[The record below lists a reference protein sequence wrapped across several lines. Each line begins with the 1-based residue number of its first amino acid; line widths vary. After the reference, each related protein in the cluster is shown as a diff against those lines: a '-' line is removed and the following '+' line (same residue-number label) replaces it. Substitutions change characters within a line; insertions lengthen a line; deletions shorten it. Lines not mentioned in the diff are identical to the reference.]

1 MTELAHDVLRHRI
14 VPSFTALAE
23 EVTTDMIL
31 DRLIPVVPLAP
42 DERHRAQLGGAIGMT
57 AGLGALAAAAPVR
70 SKAAPGPG
78 PTPEALLRAL
88 DVTVGR
94 HIHGLLPGEFR
105 AHDRGGGTELA
116 QVRPYEPGDDVR
128 HIDWNV
134 TARMTVPHVRVYV
147 PERAL
152 TAWLLLDVSPSMTFG
167 TADRRKADVA
177 EGVAL
182 AIGHLATQRGN
193 RLGIATFGGDR
204 DLRLQPT
211 GGRQGLLAALVAAR
225 GDVAAYDRPELK
237 GASTP
242 GAVTPAG
249 ALSFIGHAAPR
260 GGLVVVVS
268 DFRGP
273 RDWATAMAG
282 VTSRATVLAVEIR
295 DPREDELTDVGTLTL
310 VDGETG
316 REVRVE
322 TSSRALREK
331 FATAAAAERADLA
344 RELRRLG
351 ARHVVLSTSGSW
363 LRSLAGQ
370 LRTIRRAS

>member
-1 MTELAHDVLRHRI
+1 
-14 VPSFTALAE
+14 
-23 EVTTDMIL
+23 
-31 DRLIPVVPLAP
+31 
-42 DERHRAQLGGAIGMT
+42 MT
-57 AGLGALAAAAPVR
+57 AGPLAAASAPR
-70 SKAAPGPG
+70 TKAAPGPG

-94 HIHGLLPGEFR
+94 KIHGLMPGDFR

-116 QVRPYEPGDDVR
+116 QIRPYEPGDDVR
-128 HIDWNV
+128 QIDWNV
-134 TARMTVPHVRVYV
+134 TARTTVPHVRIHV

-193 RLGIATFGGDR
+193 RLGIATFGGKR
-204 DLRLQPT
+204 DIRLQPT

-225 GDVAAYDRPELK
+225 GEAAEVK
-237 GASTP
+237 GAPTP
-242 GAVTPAG
+242 GAITPAA
-249 ALSFIGHAAPR
+249 ALGFIGHAAQR

-273 RDWATAMAG
+273 RDWTTALAG
-282 VTSRATVLAVEIR
+282 VTSRATVLAIEIR

-331 FATAAAAERADLA
+331 FKTAAADERADLA

>member
-1 MTELAHDVLRHRI
+1 MTSGAW
-14 VPSFTALAE
+14 AL
-23 EVTTDMIL
+23 
-31 DRLIPVVPLAP
+31 PAP
-42 DERHRAQLGGAIGMT
+42 ART
-57 AGLGALAAAAPVR
+57 
-70 SKAAPGPG
+70 KAAPGPG

-94 HIHGLLPGEFR
+94 RIHGLIPGEYR

-116 QVRPYEPGDDVR
+116 QIRPYEPGDDVR
-128 HIDWNV
+128 RIDWNV
-134 TARMTVPHVRVYV
+134 TARTTVPHVRIHV

-152 TAWLLLDVSPSMTFG
+152 TCWLLLDTSPSMTFG

-182 AIGHLATQRGN
+182 AVGHLTTQRGN
-193 RLGIATFGGDR
+193 RLGIATFGGSHDV
-204 DLRLQPT
+204 RLQPA
-211 GGRQGLLAALVAAR
+211 GGRQGLLAALVTAR
-225 GDVAAYDRPELK
+225 GEASQGA
-237 GASTP
+237 ASTAAP
-242 GAVTPAG
+242 IGAVTPAD
-249 ALSFIGHAAPR
+249 ALRFVGHAAPR
-260 GGLVVVVS
+260 GGLVFVVS
-268 DFRGP
+268 DFRGA

-282 VTSRATVLAVEIR
+282 VTSRATVVAVEIR

-310 VDGETG
+310 IDGETG

-322 TSSRALREK
+322 TSSRTLRES
-331 FATAAAAERADLA
+331 FAKAAADERADLT

-351 ARHVVLSTSGSW
+351 ARHVVLSTSGDW